1 MSEIEVILQ
10 EIEREPARRS
20 VLCTLTSVAGSSY
33 RRPGARLLV
42 AEDGRKVGSISG
54 GCLEEDLVVRA
65 REVLATGKPQVVVY
79 DTTSE
84 NDLVWGVG
92 LGCHGV
98 VRVVLERLDP
108 TSPWIATLR
117 ENLAADR
124 PTRLAVAFQP
134 GGAIGTQLDPS
145 FNAPPATDVFR
156 QEILPPQPLTVFG
169 AGDDAQPLV
178 AMAATL
184 GWRITV
190 ADPRPA
196 YTTQER
202 FPQAARVLV
211 IDPSKPLEPQGIAL
225 TDRSAVVIM
234 THHYIHDTPLLGQ
247 LLPRPL
253 AYVGLLGPKKRATR
267 ILQDLTDQGA
277 SLSEAD
283 RARLHSPTGL
293 DLGGDTPAEVAL
305 SILAEIQSVL
315 ALRDARPLRQRERA
329 IHS

>member
-1 MSEIEVILQ
+1 MTEIEAIL
-10 EIEREPARRS
+10 RKLSAEPTPRA
-20 VLCTLTSVAGSSY
+20 VLCTLVSVSGSSY
-33 RRPGARLLV
+33 RRPGARLLISS
-42 AEDGRKVGSISG
+42 DHTRVGSISG
-54 GCLEEDLVVRA
+54 GCLEEDLVARA
-65 REVLATGKPQVVVY
+65 DDVLASGRSHVVVY

-98 VRVVLERLDP
+98 VRVVLERID
-108 TSPWIATLR
+108 SAAPWIATLR

-124 PTRLAVAFQP
+124 PTRLAVAFGDNADICTRLNDSTPAAP
-134 GGAIGTQLDPS
+134 GP
-145 FNAPPATDVFR
+145 DVFH
-156 QEILPPQPLTVFG
+156 QEILPPQPLTIFG
-169 AGDDAQPLV
+169 AGDDAQPL
-178 AMAATL
+178 AALAATL

-196 YTTQER
+196 YATPAR

-211 IDPSKPLEPQGIAL
+211 VDPSKPLDAQGVAL
-225 TDRSAVVIM
+225 TPRTAVVIM

-247 LLPRPL
+247 LLARPL
-253 AYVGLLGPKKRATR
+253 AYLGLLGPKKRATR

-277 SLSEAD
+277 SFSETD
-283 RARLHSPTGL
+283 QVRLHAPTGL

-315 ALRDARPLRQRERA
+315 TRRDARPLRQRERP